1 MNKRF
6 KPLKLLPVWAA
17 VSAALIIAGIVI
29 FALFGFNYSA
39 ENPRTKSIAVDYN
52 FAVTQAEREDELIAA
67 CEEVLNEQKLSYVK
81 HAPVDKL
88 ENFTETGGKELKF
101 TFADSVSREAL
112 DGACAALQ
120 AKLNEFKGND
130 QIMTVNVAVHEI
142 QPETFGD
149 AAWRGAI
156 AVGVGAVVALV
167 YLAVRFGIGS
177 ALTGLVACVNDV
189 FVTLALLAVTRLPL
203 YAASPLL
210 FAAIAAFCSLLLWMV
225 QCAKMR
231 ENFKDPVYSS
241 LSSFEAVEESYKT
254 SLKAVLITGG
264 CIALAF
270 LVVGAVASAG
280 LRLMVLPALIPVAIA
295 LYSSL
300 LLAPALHVYVKG
312 AFDKAK
318 AKRTRKYTG
327 KKKADKIAE

>member
-17 VSAALIIAGIVI
+17 ISAVLVIAGIVI
-29 FALFGFNYSA
+29 FALFGFNLSA

-52 FAVTQAEREDELIAA
+52 FAVAQAEREDELISA
-67 CEEVLNEQKLSYVK
+67 CKEVLDGQKLSYTQN
-81 HAPVDKL
+81 APVDKL
-88 ENFTETGGKELKF
+88 ENFTETGGRELTF
-101 TFADSVSREAL
+101 TFANGVSRETL
-112 DGACAALQ
+112 DSACAALQ
-120 AKLNEFKGND
+120 AKMTEFKGND
-130 QIMTVNVAVHEI
+130 QIMTIDVSVHEI
-142 QPETFGD
+142 RPETFGD

-156 AVGVGAVVALV
+156 AIGVGAVVALI
-167 YLAVRFGIGS
+167 YLAIRFGIGS

-189 FVTLALLAVTRLPL
+189 FVTLALLAVTRLPV

-225 QCAKMR
+225 QCSKMR

-254 SLKAVLITGG
+254 SLKAVLITAG
-264 CIALAF
+264 CIGLAF
-270 LVVGAVASAG
+270 LITGAVASAG
-280 LRLMVLPALIPVAIA
+280 LRLMVLPALIPVAVS

-327 KKKADKIAE
+327 KKKADKVAE